1 MMLRIQRTD
10 KRYAV
15 LGLPQVTCCPF
26 LLLFIL
32 LPFFLLQASSLV
44 AQTAYDYSRLQ
55 RERLNRGVVAFRTS
69 PDSVC
74 VQWRYLDSDPSDISF
89 EILRDGRI
97 IGRRGPKAPTFFM
110 DANPAT
116 QATTY
121 TVRSVLRKKE
131 PLYHKGRRNPHPR
144 PASTKHL
151 ALIAGS
157 WTLPANAPIGY
168 LDIPLTP
175 PQTSVTVPEGSPDG
189 ITYHANDATMADLD
203 GDGQLEI
210 ILKWD
215 PSNSKDNSQ
224 SGLTAPT
231 ILEALRLDGTS
242 MWRVN
247 LGRNIRS
254 GAHYTPFIVADLN
267 GDGCAELLVRTS
279 DGTIDGIGTVLG
291 DPEADHRRHPDT
303 LVYQA
308 NNNPGELF
316 RGPGWPNKM
325 DLKAK
330 RGGFIYKGPEWVTC
344 FEGTTGRSLSTV
356 DYIPERGELRG
367 WGDNYANRS
376 DRFLAACGYLDGEH
390 LSAFFCRGYYTR
402 TGIAAYDFD
411 GKDLSVRWVF
421 DTNNPEWASYA
432 GQGNHNLRVADVD
445 GDGCDEITYGSM
457 AIDHD
462 GRGLYN
468 TGMGHG
474 DAIHLTSFFLD
485 SSPTPSLTGGALQ
498 VWDCHENKRDGS
510 DFRDA
515 RTGKV
520 LFQILSDKDVG
531 RCMAADI
538 DPHNPGLEMWSSA
551 SGGICN
557 VRGEVIDSTARIP
570 INFGIWWDGD
580 LCRELLDHERVSKY
594 KTSTPAQSHSTPLP
608 NREGQGGGSTIPFDF
623 TGSSSVM
630 ELAKFDGCTF
640 NNGSKS
646 NPALCADVIGDW
658 REEVLCRTTDD
669 RHLRLYITPIPTKY
683 RFHTF
688 LSDPVYRHSVT
699 MQNVGYNQPTNVGF
713 YFGAELKGSEL
724 LFRGWNFKH
733 RTLVHKKSQHRNNKR

>member
-1 MMLRIQRTD
+1 MKTTLRSP
-10 KRYAV
+10 
-15 LGLPQVTCCPF
+15 LPYILYFIFYILSFVP
-26 LLLFIL
+26 LL
-32 LPFFLLQASSLV
+32 AT

-55 RERLNRGVVAFRTS
+55 RERLDRGVVAFRTS

-74 VQWRYLDSDPSDISF
+74 IQWRYLDTDPVDISF
-89 EILRDGRI
+89 EILRDDKV
-97 IGRRGPKAPTFFM
+97 IGRRGAKSPTFFM

-116 QATTY
+116 KTTTY
-121 TVRSVLRKKE
+121 TIRSVLRKKE
-131 PLYHKGRRNPHPR
+131 PPYHKGHRNPHPR

-151 ALIAGS
+151 DFVTGS
-157 WTLPANAPIGY
+157 CTLPANAPIGY

-175 PQTSVTVPEGSPDG
+175 PEKENMQQSKHSTLPLEGERG
-189 ITYHANDATMADLD
+189 GGLYRANDATMADLD

-210 ILKWD
+210 VLKWD

-224 SGLTAPT
+224 SGYTDPT

-242 MWRVN
+242 MWRIN

-254 GAHYTPFIVADLN
+254 GAHYTPFIVADLD
-267 GDGCAELLVRTS
+267 GDGCAELIVRTS
-279 DGTIDGIGTVLG
+279 DGTIDGTGTVLG

-303 LVYQA
+303 LAYHA
-308 NNNPGELF
+308 NNNPGEQF
-316 RGPGWPNKM
+316 RGPGWPNHM
-325 DLKAK
+325 DPKAK
-330 RGGFIYKGPEWVTC
+330 RGGFICKGPEWVTC
-344 FEGTTGRSLSTV
+344 FEGTTGRALSTV

-390 LSAFFCRGYYTR
+390 LSAIFCRGYYTR
-402 TGIAAYDFD
+402 SVIAAYDFD
-411 GKDLSVRWVF
+411 GKDLKVRWVF
-421 DTNNPEWASYA
+421 DTNTPEWASYA
-432 GQGNHNLRVADVD
+432 GQGNHNLRVGDVD
-445 GDGCDEITYGSM
+445 GDGRDEITYGSM

-474 DAIHLTSFFLD
+474 DAMHLTAFF
-485 SSPTPSLTGGALQ
+485 PPSTGAVGGLPADALC

-520 LFQILSDKDVG
+520 LFQILSNIDVG

-538 DPHNPGLEMWSSA
+538 DPTNPGLEMWSSA

-557 VRGEVIDSTARIP
+557 TRGEVIDSTTRVSV
-570 INFGIWWDGD
+570 NFGIWWDGD
-580 LCRELLDHERVSKY
+580 LCRELLDREKVTKY
-594 KTSTPAQSHSTPLP
+594 KTNP
-608 NREGQGGGSTIPFDF
+608 REIVT
-623 TGSSSVM
+623 
-630 ELAKFDGCTF
+630 LAHFDGCTF

-658 REEVLCRTTDD
+658 REEVLYRTADN

-688 LSDPVYRHSVT
+688 LADPVYRHSVT
-699 MQNVGYNQPTNVGF
+699 MQNIGYNQPTNVGF
-713 YFGAELKGSEL
+713 YFGAELHRSEK
-724 LFRGWNFKH
+724 LFRGWQFQQKNPLIHKNNKQGKKQGNKKPGNISNKQ
-733 RTLVHKKSQHRNNKR
+733 RTHKKINKR